1 MVFVNTSIHASLPG
15 PYRIERP
22 KVIYNNVTDLYVLW
36 FHLDTVS
43 FSLESVGVGTSPRYA
58 ASV

>member
-1 MVFVNTSIHASLPG
+1 MLVQGMVFVNTSITASLPG

-22 KVIYNNVTDLYVLW
+22 KVIYNNVTGLFVLW

-43 FSLESVGVGTSPRYA
+43 FALESVGVATSPK
-58 ASV
+58 